1 MDHWWQPLILGI
13 VEGLTEYLPV
23 SSTAHILLAQRLL
36 GIEQNEASD
45 AYAVVIQAG
54 AILAVLGIYSRRVWE
69 MLQGLAGKNPAGLRL
84 AIQIIVAFL
93 PAAIIGVLFNKKIKE
108 HLFHLWPICGAWF
121 IGGLVIL
128 AFAAWMRRNPSRG
141 RSIAALTIRGA
152 FVIGLLQCLGMI
164 PGTSRSL
171 VTILGGLIVGLNM
184 AAALEFSF
192 LLGLV
197 TLTAATVH
205 DGYKHGHAMMAA
217 YDPSQMAIGCAAAAV
232 AAFVAVKWMILY
244 LQRNGLAV
252 FGWYRIALAIV
263 VAGLILSEKLVI

>member
-1 MDHWWQPLILGI
+1 MTWWQSLILGV

-69 MLQGLAGKNPAGLRL
+69 MLLGLAGKNPSGLRL

-93 PAAIIGVLFNKKIKE
+93 PAAIIGVLFNKTIKE

-121 IGGLVIL
+121 IGGLVIF
-128 AFAAWMRRNPSRG
+128 AFGAWMRRNPNRG
-141 RSIAALTIRGA
+141 RTIAELSIQGA
-152 FVIGLLQCLGMI
+152 VVIGLLQCLGMI

-184 AAALEFSF
+184 TAALEFSF

-197 TLTAATVH
+197 TLSAATVH

-217 YDPSQMAIGCAAAAV
+217 YDPSVFAIGFAGAAV
-232 AAFVAVKWMILY
+232 AAFIAVKWMITY
-244 LQRNGLAV
+244 LQRHGLAV

-263 VAGLILSEKLVI
+263 VAALLYSGRISP